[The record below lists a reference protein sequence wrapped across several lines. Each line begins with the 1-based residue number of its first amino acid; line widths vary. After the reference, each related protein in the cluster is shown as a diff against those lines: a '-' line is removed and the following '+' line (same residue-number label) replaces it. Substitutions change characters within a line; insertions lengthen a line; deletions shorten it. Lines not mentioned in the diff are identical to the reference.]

1 MRESLGMTE
10 TNLPVEHLFTAVV
23 NVEVSGMIPNG
34 PAGTRLIVN
43 APVGTFEG
51 ERLRGTTRGPGGDWV
66 VIRANGV
73 LQLDVRL
80 LLETHDGA
88 VILMTYGGIG
98 LEGGKKLRTAP
109 RFETGDERYA
119 WLNDIQAISTGVSGD
134 GKVTYEVYEV
144 K

>member
-1 MRESLGMTE
+1 MRESLDMTL
-10 TNLPVEHLFTAVV
+10 TSLPVAHLFTAVV
-23 NVEVSGMIPNG
+23 NTSMAGMIANG
-34 PAGTRLIVN
+34 PAGTRIIVN
-43 APVGTFEG
+43 APEGTFEG
-51 ERLRGTTRGPGGDWV
+51 ERMHGITKGPSGDWV
-66 VIRANGV
+66 IMRANGA

-119 WLNDIQAISTGVSGD
+119 WLNDVQAIATGTSGD

-144 K
+144 L